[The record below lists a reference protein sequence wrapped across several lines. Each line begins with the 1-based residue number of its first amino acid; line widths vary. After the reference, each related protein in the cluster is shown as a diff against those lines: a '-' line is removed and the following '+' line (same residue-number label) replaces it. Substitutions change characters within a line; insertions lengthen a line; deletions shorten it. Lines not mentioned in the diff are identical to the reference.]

1 MTTKSLVISA
11 LALVLGATGYLS
23 TSAYAAPQGPMAVG
37 YDQDQGSWD
46 AVPAEFRE
54 IQRKGFQDG
63 IKNARKDFDQDHW
76 PSVYNCGA
84 YRHPHMS
91 RSAWADYRDGF
102 RRGYER
108 AVQHLLNEQ
117 DHR

>member
-1 MTTKSLVISA
+1 M
-11 LALVLGATGYLS
+11 
-23 TSAYAAPQGPMAVG
+23 MAS
-37 YDQDQGSWD
+37 YDQDQGGWD
-46 AVPAEFRE
+46 AVPTEFRE

-63 IKNARKDFDQDHW
+63 IKNARKDFDQDRW
-76 PSVYNCGA
+76 PDVYNCGA

-108 AVQHLLNEQ
+108 AVQHLLSEQ